1 MADLVVGGRVYDV
14 GGGGVFV
21 LAEMLLV
28 ELAVGGRV
36 DDTGGGGV
44 SVLAEI

>member
-1 MADLVVGGRVYDV
+1 MADLVVGGRVDDV
-14 GGGGVFV
+14 GGGGVSV

-28 ELAVGGRV
+28 ELAVGGGV